1 VIAYSITDLDSIE
14 KFEKVKQQ
22 LILIIEFK
30 KKNLF
35 KIIALRKLKKARKL
49 VYQERSKND

>member
-1 VIAYSITDLDSIE
+1 MIAYSITDLDSIE

-30 KKNLF
+30 KKNSF